1 MIKVSEGR
9 LQTVCL
15 LFITTVLATFAAY
28 WLRPVLVPLVLA
40 VFIVNGVTP
49 ILEFLEKSIASS
61 RFTAA
66 VIAFLVGSL
75 VMVMLMASLWAS
87 VVDLSKNW
95 ATYEAQLQ
103 LMMRNLRTVLPMP
116 LEPDVPEE
124 PREKRLGERDPPLIS
139 QSSPDIDDTADSE
152 SSDKEDS
159 GTSDISTAEELPVE
173 APPDEKSGDGGS
185 PPEQPEG
192 DPTDGSSP
200 TDDSN
205 SENVG
210 QSEDNSAP
218 REQDEGENAE
228 QENPNS
234 SETNPPDPSSEST
247 VESSGASEESAET
260 GELVA
265 RPLHR
270 ITPVDSQTKV
280 LAPEV
285 RPKTVPSDNDTF
297 SRLLT
302 NTVRAG
308 FFDMSQLFL
317 QMISSSVIVLIYVF
331 FLMLGVPNP
340 SARPQVLNE
349 IDRQIRSYLSL
360 KSVISVLT
368 GCVFGLTLWFFGIPM
383 ALAFG
388 VMACFLNFI
397 PNIGPIIASLLPL
410 PLIILQPGAGILW
423 IVLVVALTSTIQ
435 FVSGN
440 VIEPRLMGK
449 SSDLHPIVV
458 LVALM
463 FWGMLWGVVGM
474 FLAVPITSGIRI
486 ALNEFEQTQG
496 IAEMMAGRWPEQLVV
511 VSNSEGHESNSGT
524 V

>member
-9 LQTVCL
+9 LQTACL
-15 LFITTVLATFAAY
+15 LFITAVLATFAAY

-49 ILEFLEKSIASS
+49 ILELLEKSIASS

-87 VVDLSKNW
+87 VVDLSQNW
-95 ATYEAQLQ
+95 GTYEAQLQ
-103 LMMRNLRTVLPMP
+103 LMMRNIRTVLPMP
-116 LEPDVPEE
+116 LQPEAPE
-124 PREKRLGERDPPLIS
+124 APQEKRLGERDPPLIMQS
-139 QSSPDIDDTADSE
+139 APDTDETSESDSVTDRTSEHSNSSSPEERLPDD
-152 SSDKEDS
+152 
-159 GTSDISTAEELPVE
+159 
-173 APPDEKSGDGGS
+173 
-185 PPEQPEG
+185 
-192 DPTDGSSP
+192 
-200 TDDSN
+200 
-205 SENVG
+205 
-210 QSEDNSAP
+210 
-218 REQDEGENAE
+218 
-228 QENPNS
+228 
-234 SETNPPDPSSEST
+234 SSEST
-247 VESSGASEESAET
+247 PEVSRENRGDSGSENPESEPPRNPGENDAEPQLEETTPPDEESSEQSEQSTQDDAVEEVSSEENENPAET
-260 GELVA
+260 GVLA
-265 RPLHR
+265 LNSPHR
-270 ITPVDSQTKV
+270 ITPVDSQTKPNTPP
-280 LAPEV
+280 A
-285 RPKTVPSDNDTF
+285 RPGIGTGDDDTF
-297 SRLLT
+297 SQFLT

-317 QMISSSVIVLIYVF
+317 QMISTSVIVLIYVF

-368 GCVFGLTLWFFGIPM
+368 GFIFGMTLWFFGIPM

-423 IVLVVALTSTIQ
+423 IGLVVALTSTIQ
-435 FVSGN
+435 FISGN

-486 ALNEFEQTQG
+486 TLNEFEQTQG
-496 IAEMMAGRWPEQLVV
+496 IAEMMAGRWPEQLLV
-511 VSNSEGHESNSGT
+511 VSTPEGEESSSGT